1 MMGFF
6 IPKFVYF
13 LSEIYNYLHIL
24 IKFNVNLYIYLQ
36 TGHFIL
42 IACNF

>member
-1 MMGFF
+1 MGFF

-13 LSEIYNYLHIL
+13 LSEIYNYLHNL
-24 IKFNVNLYIYLQ
+24 IKFNVNLYIYLHNSKF
-36 TGHFIL
+36 TL